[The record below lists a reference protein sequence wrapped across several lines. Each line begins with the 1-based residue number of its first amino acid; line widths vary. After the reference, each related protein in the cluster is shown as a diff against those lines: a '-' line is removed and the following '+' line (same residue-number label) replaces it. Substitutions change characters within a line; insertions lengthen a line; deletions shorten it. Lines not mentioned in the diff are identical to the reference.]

1 MIKKF
6 DNPDRARRYAKTVAS
21 DIKLYN
27 MKVLEKA
34 IMEDNVFEALGDQIN
49 EAREIFKGKV
59 TDEIFQMNIL
69 DRVLV
74 DVLLYEMRHVKSPIW

>member
-21 DIKLYN
+21 DIKVYN
-27 MKVLEKA
+27 MKILEKA
-34 IMEDNVFEALGDQIN
+34 LMEDNVFEVLEEQIN
-49 EAREIFKGKV
+49 EARDTYRSKV
-59 TDEIFQMNIL
+59 TDEIFDMNIL

-74 DVLLYEMRHVKSPIW
+74 DVLLYEMRNVKSPIW